1 MNDVVAKATTALAKS
16 VASIINCDEDEVTKR
31 AALAETFTEFQ
42 TYLDRHVGGD
52 IVEKA
57 GGGAHD
63 LVGALLRHLNDR
75 LEHKREAHGF
85 GKREYL
91 MNRIQQLRDIAK
103 GGGILA
109 IAKTLVSENRSYG
122 ITEEEFVQFATE
134 DAVRKFPDAK
144 TPAAAFSQSFTAA
157 DADGLT
163 LRRAHRIVR
172 DEQFGTTA
180 KADRSTGTAYNE
192 LQAKAAELRKA
203 RPELSEAQAFER
215 VYSDRSNIELC
226 KRERQE
232 SASR

>member
-122 ITEEEFVQFATE
+122 ITEEEFVSFATE
-134 DAVRKFPDAK
+134 DAVKKFPGEMPDR
-144 TPAAAFSQSFTAA
+144 AFSRMFT
-157 DADGLT
+157 DGGSDGLT
-163 LRRAHRIVR
+163 IRRAHALIRA
-172 DEQFGTTA
+172 EQLYGPTV
-180 KADRSTGTAYNE
+180 KANRSEGAAYNE
-192 LQAKAAELRKA
+192 LLAKAAELRKA

-215 VYSDRSNIELC
+215 VYSDRSNIELA

-232 SASR
+232 AAR